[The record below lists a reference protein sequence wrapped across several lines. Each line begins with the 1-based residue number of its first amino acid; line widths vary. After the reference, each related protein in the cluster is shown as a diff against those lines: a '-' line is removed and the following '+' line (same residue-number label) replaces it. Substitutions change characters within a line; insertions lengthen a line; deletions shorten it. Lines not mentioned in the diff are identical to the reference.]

1 MMTLQMMQNM
11 QTDMQRARGDARVD
25 TPYPYAHA
33 GFSAY
38 GPPTHAPPPPPPVAY
53 QPPVA
58 AYQPPPPAAYQP
70 PVAAYQPPVAAYPAA
85 AHQPPNA
92 AAHQPPIA
100 AAYQPPVAAHQPP
113 DAHAALLEE
122 FKAFQMWR
130 DARAGQSA
138 FETPPGPPATQPDP

>member
-11 QTDMQRARGDARVD
+11 QTDMQRARVDARVD

-58 AYQPPPPAAYQP
+58 AY
-70 PVAAYQPPVAAYPAA
+70 PAA

-100 AAYQPPVAAHQPP
+100 AAYQPPVAAHQPQP
-113 DAHAALLEE
+113 ADAHAALLEE